1 MENLKKLFIFQE
13 NEAPKKLHIFWEVTF
28 RAPKMKKARSE
39 KASYISEKG
48 TL

>member
-28 RAPKMKKARSE
+28 RAPKMKKACSE
-39 KASYISEKG
+39 KTSYISEKG